1 MRRVL
6 DEIVAVV
13 APDRG
18 PLPRTVP
25 ASMVEPESAGTADA
39 TDPADT
45 DTDTD
50 TEAQAAAE
58 SGTRDDAADAAR
70 G

>member
-1 MRRVL
+1 
-6 DEIVAVV
+6 
-13 APDRG
+13 
-18 PLPRTVP
+18 
-25 ASMVEPESAGTADA
+25 MVEPESAGTADA

-70 G
+70 A